1 MNNFNYQNP
10 TKILFGGGK
19 ISEIANEIPKNAI
32 ILITYGGGSIKRNG
46 VYDQVIKALEGYKLL
61 EFGGIEPNPL
71 YETLMR
77 AVDVVRSQKVDFL
90 LSVGGGSVLD
100 GTKFIAV
107 AAHFDGDP
115 WAILSDGAKA
125 PITRAV
131 PLASILTLPATGS
144 EMNANSVI
152 SRKATCEKLAFSN
165 PLVYPRFSVLDPTT
179 TYSLP
184 TSQIANGAVDAFVHV
199 TEQYLTFPSHAPI
212 QDRWAEGVLLT
223 LTEVGPQALAN
234 PMSYDIRASLMWACT
249 VALNGIIGVGVPQDW
264 ATHVIGHEL
273 TAHFGLDHAVTLAIV
288 LPRLLQETRE
298 EKRAKL
304 LQYGERV
311 WGISVGSEDRRV
323 DEAIGKT
330 EAFFRSVGIK
340 TRLSEHGVSAK
351 DLKPITERFNKRNW
365 AMGENQTLTPDRVE
379 RILMA
384 SV

>member
-19 ISEIANEIPKNAI
+19 ISEIANEIPKNAT

-107 AAHFDGDP
+107 AAHFDGEP